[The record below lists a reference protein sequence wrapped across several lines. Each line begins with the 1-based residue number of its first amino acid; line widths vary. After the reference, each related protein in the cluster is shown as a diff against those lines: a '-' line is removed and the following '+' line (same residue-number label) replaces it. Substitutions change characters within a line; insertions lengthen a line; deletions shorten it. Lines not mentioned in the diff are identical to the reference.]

1 MLESPKKRVEAP
13 TGAGLVA
20 DQVPAAPDEMTE
32 YLRDSA
38 QMKRKVAIVFVEKI
52 NFGRSNFES
61 QPAHVPVRLFG
72 LEQDAVKANRPAG
85 DMPENALM
93 VDLDIFKRVPGDP
106 VAQDPGLKFCNHI
119 DGQIRVAHLLD
130 LFDEL
135 VNQICRAGGEGEL
148 DLR

>member
-1 MLESPKKRVEAP
+1 MLDSPKESVEAS
-13 TGAGLVA
+13 TGVGLLA
-20 DQVPAAPDEMTE
+20 NQVLGAPDEMTE

-38 QMKRKVAIVFVEKI
+38 KMKRKVAIVFVEKI

-72 LEQDAVKANRPAG
+72 LEKDAVKADRPFG
-85 DMPENALM
+85 NVPENALV
-93 VDLDIFKRVPGDP
+93 VDPDIFKRVPGDP
-106 VAQDPGLKFCNHI
+106 VTDDPGLKFCNHI
-119 DGQIRVAHLLD
+119 DRQIRVAHLMN

-135 VNQICRAGGEGEL
+135 VNQVCRAGGEGEL